1 MGWRVTPAEMG
12 GPGALPGS
20 GGRAVAVQDLGAV
33 GVPGGGGAVGVQDE
47 GPAPAVDGDL
57 VVEEAEQ
64 DAVCD
69 AGGAAVGLVPDVVDL
84 AGGGGLGAAAGPPA
98 VLVAQGDGVP
108 DRGRHGV
115 AIAN

>member
-1 MGWRVTPAEMG
+1 MACRC
-12 GPGALPGS
+12 GPGVLPGS

-47 GPAPAVDGDL
+47 LPAPAVDGDL
-57 VVEEAEQ
+57 VVEEAEE

-69 AGGAAVGLVPDVVDL
+69 AGGAAVGLVADVVDL
-84 AGGGGLGAAAGPPA
+84 AGGGGLGAAPGPPA

-108 DRGRHGV
+108 DRGGDGV
-115 AIAN
+115 AVADVQR